1 MIATSTV
8 VIYTDIAPRWLAVP
22 GFALTRHYRWGVF
35 YLNWSFPCVPA
46 MGVSDQRLYSE
57 GKHPPAL
64 SASHQ
69 T

>member
-8 VIYTDIAPRWLAVP
+8 VIYTGVAPRWLAVP
-22 GFALTRHYRWGVF
+22 GFAVARTLSLGSF
-35 YLNWSFPCVPA
+35 DLNWSFLCVPA

-57 GKHPPAL
+57 GQHPPAL

>member
-8 VIYTDIAPRWLAVP
+8 IIYTGVAPRWPAVP
-22 GFALTRHYRWGVF
+22 GFAVD
-35 YLNWSFPCVPA
+35 LNWSFPCVPA

>member
-1 MIATSTV
+1 MITTSTV
-8 VIYTDIAPRWLAVP
+8 IIYTGVAPRWLPRP
-22 GFALTRHYRWGVF
+22 GHYRSF
-35 YLNWSFPCVPA
+35 YLNWSFLCVPA

-57 GKHPPAL
+57 GQHPPAL

>member
-1 MIATSTV
+1 MLTTSTV
-8 VIYTDIAPRWLAVP
+8 VIYTGIAPRWLAVP
-22 GFALTRHYRWGVF
+22 GFALTRTLSLGSF
-35 YLNWSFPCVPA
+35 YLNWSLPCVPA